1 MGVIVL
7 NMRSQKFKSLKF
19 KIDNNI
25 IDFIIDLTFVV
36 RFNVTNINVTK
47 ILLDIWKGNRVL
59 YLN

>member
-1 MGVIVL
+1 
-7 NMRSQKFKSLKF
+7 MRFKGLKF

>member
-1 MGVIVL
+1 
-7 NMRSQKFKSLKF
+7 MRFKGLKF

-36 RFNVTNINVTK
+36 RFNVANINVTK